1 MNIKEVS
8 EALGI
13 AESTLKNN
21 YKRTAESLLK
31 KGIILNKKGRGISAD
46 YTIEYDMSFKDN
58 RALTIFDENKEI
70 YLQDDMLKMIDWN
83 LLVLVGVCLTPL
95 LTFRG
100 SYKDFLNYLY
110 IGS

>member
-31 KGIILNKKGRGISAD
+31 KGIILNKEGRGISA
-46 YTIEYDMSFKDN
+46 IE
-58 RALTIFDENKEI
+58 
-70 YLQDDMLKMIDWN
+70 N
-83 LLVLVGVCLTPL
+83 LV
-95 LTFRG
+95 
-100 SYKDFLNYLY
+100 SY
-110 IGS
+110 